1 MVLLPGAIQNV
12 QPLPRTRVA
21 VVMLFKCH
29 TVLPRFAGPPG
40 RHNVQSEPSV
50 ADVIDVCRLLCQ
62 KRRQMECGAHCN
74 HQLNALGYRSQR
86 GRGGPGVKRWR
97 FHSFNVI
104 QIQFGDQCE
113 IETNLFAA
121 LRQPLHIRPARLHIF
136 VLDVAQPTAKDR
148 KPVSVSHR
156 RAPLAIAFSSLPAS
170 CRLASWRIASSIRK
184 SASRAYGSNPIT
196 RTGSATKF
204 ESAFT
209 S

>member
-1 MVLLPGAIQNV
+1 MVLLPRAIQHV
-12 QPLPRTRVA
+12 EPFPRTRVA
-21 VVMLFKCH
+21 VVMFFERH
-29 TVLPRFAGPPG
+29 AVLARFAGPPG

-62 KRRQMECGAHCN
+62 QRRQMKCRTHCN
-74 HQLNALGYRSQR
+74 HQLDVFGYRR
-86 GRGGPGVKRWR
+86 KCGGGGPRVKRWG
-97 FHSFNVI
+97 FHSLNVI
-104 QIQFGDQCE
+104 QIQFGDQRE
-113 IETNLFAA
+113 IETNLFTA
-121 LRQPLHIRPARLHIF
+121 LRQPLHIRPAGLHVF
-136 VLDVAQPTAKDR
+136 VLDVAQPTAKNG

-156 RAPLAIAFSSLPAS
+156 RAPLATGFSSRPES
-170 CRLASWRIASSIRK
+170 CRAASWRIASSIRK